1 MHPEQQVAGRVRA
14 METYRARRL
23 GSAIAALSILL
34 CGQSGAFA
42 RGSQVSHDAP
52 WNSEHIDHLPP
63 EIRAAVIHMCGTPP
77 SAGHYFATYLDH
89 AHVVKLHYEHLHCE
103 DRTKFCNGGG
113 CLLQE
118 YESTGGHYHLIR
130 SYYGSD

>member
-1 MHPEQQVAGRVRA
+1 

-23 GSAIAALSILL
+23 GIAIAALSILL

-113 CLLQE
+113 CLLQD
-118 YESTGGHYHLIR
+118 YESTGGHYHLIK